1 MGDIASEKVGYL
13 VWETKSGPDF
23 CVSRDIEE
31 FDSVYEKNLKILNA
45 SKKIQKMIATL

>member
-23 CVSRDIEE
+23 SVSSSRDIDEC
-31 FDSVYEKNLKILNA
+31 DSACEK
-45 SKKIQKMIATL
+45 KKF